1 MAQGISFRFLRN
13 KLTDEWAGREDDAFR
28 AFGMLSEKYA
38 EARAKD
44 DLETVAVVGGE
55 IVGLLKDRPPA
66 GEVVNSIVNQ
76 AVNLLRNGASLKF
89 S

>member
-1 MAQGISFRFLRN
+1 MRN
-13 KLTDEWAGREDDAFR
+13 NLTDEWAGREEEAFR
-28 AFGMLSEKYA
+28 AFGMLSEKYI

-66 GEVVNSIVNQ
+66 GEVVNSIVIQ
-76 AVNLLRNGASLKF
+76 AANLLRSGASLKF